1 MKSRAGEIRLALD
14 KGRDFLPLVHFLGV
28 EGGRGRRRKGEV
40 ITKPIARP
48 PDSAVDGRP
57 FGFDKASPAAGL
69 SYAG

>member
-1 MKSRAGEIRLALD
+1 M
-14 KGRDFLPLVHFLGV
+14 
-28 EGGRGRRRKGEV
+28 RKGEV